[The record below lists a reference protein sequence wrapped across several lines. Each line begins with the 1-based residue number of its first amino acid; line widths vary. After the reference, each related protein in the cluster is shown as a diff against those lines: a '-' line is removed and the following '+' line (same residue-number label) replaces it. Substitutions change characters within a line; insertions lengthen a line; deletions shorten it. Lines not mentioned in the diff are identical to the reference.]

1 MQSIL
6 DNIAKTR
13 QQISPQSVSEY
24 IAFQMA
30 IKAGDPFLFYPYF
43 RKVEAT
49 GLGRC
54 IEIFKTDRKLPINE

>member
-13 QQISPQSVSEY
+13 QQISPQNIPEY
-24 IAFQMA
+24 IALQMA
-30 IKAGDPFLFYPYF
+30 IKAGDPFLFYPYL
-43 RKVEAT
+43 RKLEMI

-54 IEIFKTDRKLPINE
+54 VEIFKRDRKLPINE

>member
-13 QQISPQSVSEY
+13 QQISPQNVPEY

-30 IKAGDPFLFYPYF
+30 IKAGDPFLFYPYL
-43 RKVEAT
+43 RKLELI
-49 GLGRC
+49 GLAHSV
-54 IEIFKTDRKLPINE
+54 EIFKEDRKLPIN